1 MKISRE
7 PETIHMRIL
16 AVNTASMSASVA
28 ALEGGML
35 RAELVLSTGQ
45 THSRHLMEMID
56 QALAL
61 SSWTL
66 ENVDGFAVTLGPG
79 SFTGLR
85 IGISTV
91 KGLSMAT
98 EKPVA
103 GVSSLEALAF
113 QSTLGDLPVYA
124 LIDGRKGEVY
134 CARYRPDR
142 EGLVAEGEETVLPPE
157 DVTGEI
163 DQPVIFTGSGALL
176 YRDLIENRLGDRAL
190 FAPPGSNMIRASTVA
205 RLALEK
211 LEQEH
216 SCTPETLVP
225 RYIRRPDA
233 EVNLKKR
240 ISP

>member
-1 MKISRE
+1 
-7 PETIHMRIL
+7 MRIL
-16 AVNTASMSASVA
+16 AVDTASMSASVA
-28 ALEGGML
+28 ALERGKL

-66 ENVDGFAVTLGPG
+66 ETVDGFAVTIGPG

-98 EKPVA
+98 QKPVV

-113 QSTLGDLPVYA
+113 QCAVGSLPACA

-134 CARYRPDR
+134 CARYRLD
-142 EGLVAEGEETVLPPE
+142 EGTLVAEGEEAVLSPE
-157 DVTGEI
+157 DVAEAI
-163 DQPVIFTGSGALL
+163 DQPIIFAGSGALL
-176 YRDLIENRLGDRAL
+176 YRDLLKNRLGGWAL
-190 FAPPGSNMIRASTVA
+190 FAPAGSGLIRASTVA
-205 RLALEK
+205 RLALQR
-211 LEQEH
+211 LVRRDCCQ
-216 SCTPETLVP
+216 PENLMP

-233 EVNLKKR
+233 EIKLEKQ
-240 ISP
+240 ISS